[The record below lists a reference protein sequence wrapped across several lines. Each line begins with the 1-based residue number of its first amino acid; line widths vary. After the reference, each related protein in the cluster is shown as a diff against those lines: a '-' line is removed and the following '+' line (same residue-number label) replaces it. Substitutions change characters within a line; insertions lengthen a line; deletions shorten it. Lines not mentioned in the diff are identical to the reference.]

1 MYLYSVEQSLTNELC
16 FFFFLVNAEQVALA
30 REDINSLEIDLASL
44 NNLISGLVSFL
55 NFIMFEGIYI

>member
-16 FFFFLVNAEQVALA
+16 FFFLVNAEQVALA